1 LSLSY
6 RLLDVIYEAAQQAK
20 CHGDVTASGPQV
32 STMSASR
39 LPKGPITATELAQL
53 KEEMLRS
60 DPEYRAKVEAV
71 EAERQER
78 VRLLREAERPI
89 VADLRAGGVVVDSVW
104 DLVNT
109 SEPYPSALPVLMEHL
124 ERGGYPERVMESL
137 GRALA
142 VRPSV
147 SYWERLTT
155 RWLEARDPGEED
167 GAAVALAAC
176 ATQAQLDDLIAFLS
190 VEERG
195 QSRIYFIR
203 PILKVGG
210 DRGRQ
215 VIEALRDDPMFG
227 DEATAL
233 LKTRRNRAS
242 SL

>member
-1 LSLSY
+1 
-6 RLLDVIYEAAQQAK
+6 
-20 CHGDVTASGPQV
+20 
-32 STMSASR
+32 MSNPN
-39 LPKGPITATELAQL
+39 LPKGPISADGLARL
-53 KEEMLRS
+53 KEEMLRN

-78 VRLLREAERPI
+78 ARVLRDAEQPI
-89 VADLRAGGVVVDSVW
+89 VADLRAAGVQVDSVW

-109 SEPYPSALPVLMEHL
+109 SEPYPAALPVLIEHL

-142 VRPSV
+142 VKPAV
-147 SYWERLTT
+147 VFWERLKA
-155 RWLEARDPGEED
+155 RWLDARDPGEED

-176 ATQAQLDDLIAFLS
+176 ATRTQIDDLIEFLS

-210 DRGRQ
+210 DQGRK
-215 VIEALRDDPMFG
+215 VVEGLRADPVFG

-233 LKTRRNRAS
+233 LKRRS
-242 SL
+242 